1 MASFGTIEGPIRFC
15 AVFGLTAEY
24 DERALGPRR
33 NDAIGG
39 QPARLIGN
47 AAVCRGRDLEI
58 TENQVDKALA
68 RRQLA
73 RVLGEKKELG
83 LDERLM

>member
-1 MASFGTIEGPIRFC
+1 MAVSTARQVVIEQ
-15 AVFGLTAEY
+15 
-24 DERALGPRR
+24 RARR
-33 NDAIGG
+33 RVKPTHHHIAHSAGG

-58 TENQVDKALA
+58 PENQVDKALA

>member
-1 MASFGTIEGPIRFC
+1 
-15 AVFGLTAEY
+15 
-24 DERALGPRR
+24 
-33 NDAIGG
+33 
-39 QPARLIGN
+39 
-47 AAVCRGRDLEI
+47 LEI

-73 RVLGEKKELG
+73 RVQGEKRELG

>member
-1 MASFGTIEGPIRFC
+1 M
-15 AVFGLTAEY
+15 
-24 DERALGPRR
+24 
-33 NDAIGG
+33 
-39 QPARLIGN
+39 GN

-73 RVLGEKKELG
+73 RVMGEKKELG

>member
-1 MASFGTIEGPIRFC
+1 MTNRRIR
-15 AVFGLTAEY
+15 
-24 DERALGPRR
+24 RACPWAAPGE
-33 NDAIGG
+33 AIGG

-73 RVLGEKKELG
+73 RVQGEKKELG